1 MRLLLR
7 NLSEAITAE
16 DARDFQKGVIVQRVL
31 CLSRKA
37 IRMGC
42 EHFLIGS

>member
-37 IRMGC
+37 IKMDC
-42 EHFLIGS
+42 EDFLIGS